1 MSHSETVV
9 RRAAIA
15 LGALQMETYDDG
27 SQVACYGY
35 GKACERPGLAL
46 RYYSEALS
54 GLRCLLGET
63 KLRSIDVALTACIL
77 LSCFEI
83 FRKDYKA
90 AQVHY
95 TSGLRILK
103 SWKGSQSYATRDY
116 LYVSRTQAM
125 IPCYERAL
133 IEHFSLLE
141 TQVISFLQSRPGFA
155 QDAVLFEDSVSKV
168 PIPME
173 FTTLNEAKET
183 FILIMNTTLN
193 LANRAVN
200 RLTFAS
206 TEGEPERDETGIFRH
221 RDTYSVSMQFAFV
234 IRTVTSECQLA
245 LTQWMQAFDVLYRR
259 TCTTMTSQEAQST
272 SILHLGYIVLYTLF
286 ARDLSHGEMGY
297 DQYIRAFD
305 DAVSHAFVAIRQ
317 HHRHSQQQQQ
327 QQRSRQHMFSLGLG
341 VLTALYFVA
350 IKCRHRTVRESA
362 LYALSLA
369 PLQEGLW
376 NRDST
381 SKMTRVLVD
390 MEETHRVPGTVGP
403 EGIPAEARIVGINFL
418 LRAEKGESV
427 LVVDRPGGRREE
439 REVKYDGSRG
449 SEVKEETV

>member
-9 RRAAIA
+9 RRAAVA
-15 LGALQMETYDDG
+15 LGALQMEEYDDG
-27 SQVACYGY
+27 SQIACYGY
-35 GKACERPGLAL
+35 GKASAERPGLAL

-54 GLRCLLGET
+54 GLRGLLGEAG
-63 KLRSIDVALTACIL
+63 LRSIDVALTACIL
-77 LSCFEI
+77 LSCIEVC
-83 FRKDYKA
+83 RRDYEA

-95 TSGLRILK
+95 TSGLKILK
-103 SWKGSQSYATRDY
+103 LWKGSRSYATVDCPYAAR
-116 LYVSRTQAM
+116 VQAV

-141 TQVISFLQSRPGFA
+141 TQVVSFLQSRPGFA
-155 QDAVLFEDSVSKV
+155 QDAVLFEESVSKIS
-168 PIPME
+168 IPME

-206 TEGEPERDETGIFRH
+206 TEGEPERDENGIFRH
-221 RDTYSVSMQFAFV
+221 RDTYNASMQFALV

-245 LTQWMQAFDVLYRR
+245 LMQWMQAFDVLYRR
-259 TCTTMTSQEAQST
+259 TCTTMISQEIQST
-272 SILHLGYIVLYTLF
+272 SILHLGYTVLYTLF

-297 DQYIRAFD
+297 DKYVQTFD
-305 DAVSHAFVAIRQ
+305 DAVSHALVAIRQ
-317 HHRHSQQQQQ
+317 HHRHSQQQQ

-362 LYALSLA
+362 LCALSLA

-376 NRDST
+376 SQDST
-381 SKMTRVLVD
+381 SKMTRVLVE
-390 MEETHRVPGTVGP
+390 MEETHRAPGTVGP
-403 EGIPAEARIVGINFL
+403 EGIPAKARIIGVNFL
-418 LRAEKGESV
+418 LRAENGELV
-427 LVVDRPGGRREE
+427 LVVDRPGGREE
-439 REVKYDGSRG
+439 REVNYGSSSG
-449 SEVKEETV
+449 SEVKEETC